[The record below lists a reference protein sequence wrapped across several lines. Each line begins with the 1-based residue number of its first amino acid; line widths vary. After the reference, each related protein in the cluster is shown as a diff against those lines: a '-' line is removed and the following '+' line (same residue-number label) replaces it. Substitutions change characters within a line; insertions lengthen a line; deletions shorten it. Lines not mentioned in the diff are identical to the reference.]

1 MCLTASLVWKTSLSL
16 AMNKPII
23 AITARVTQ
31 QRYSVNQD
39 YVDALKNA
47 GAVCLL
53 VLPQSKEELSV
64 LLASV
69 SGICIP
75 GGMDVDPTI
84 YDQSNQGSD
93 PIEPEMDQLDLDV
106 IEIAQEK
113 GIPLFGICRGQQI
126 INVAMGGTLI
136 QDLPSDD
143 IDHTLSSKNNIKNRG
158 HNISINKK
166 SCLYELFGDVVEVNT
181 YHHQAID
188 CLAEGLSVCAVS
200 TDGFIEAI
208 EGKNLFAVQW
218 HPERMV
224 QHELFEYFVN
234 MCNKNG

>member
-64 LLASV
+64 LLTSV

-126 INVAMGGTLI
+126 INVALGGTLI
-136 QDLPSDD
+136 QDLPSED
-143 IDHTLSSKNNIKNRG
+143 IDHTLSSKNNIRNRG
-158 HNISINKK
+158 HNVSINEK
-166 SCLYELFGDVVEVNT
+166 SVLYELLGHSIEVNT

-188 CLAEGLSVCAVS
+188 RLADGLTVSAVS
-200 TDGFIEAI
+200 SDEVIEAI

-234 MCNKNG
+234 MCKKNG

>member
-1 MCLTASLVWKTSLSL
+1 
-16 AMNKPII
+16 MNKPII

-39 YVDALKNA
+39 YVNALKNA

-53 VLPQSKEELSV
+53 VLPQSKEELSA
-64 LLASV
+64 LLSSV

-75 GGMDVDPTI
+75 GGMDVDPAI
-84 YDQSNQGSD
+84 YVQSNQGSD
-93 PIEPEMDQLDLDV
+93 PIEPEIDQLDLDV

-136 QDLPSDD
+136 QDLPSED
-143 IDHTLSSKNNIKNRG
+143 IDHTLSSKNNIRNRG
-158 HNISINKK
+158 HNVSINKK
-166 SCLYELFGDVVEVNT
+166 SFLYELLGHRIEVNT

-188 CLAEGLSVCAVS
+188 RLADGLTVCAVS
-200 TDGFIEAI
+200 SDEVIEAI

-234 MCNKNG
+234 MCKKNG

>member
-1 MCLTASLVWKTSLSL
+1 MYLIVYLAWKTLLCL

-23 AITARVTQ
+23 AITARVNQ
-31 QRYSVNQD
+31 QRYSVNKD
-39 YVDALKNA
+39 YVDGLKKA

-53 VLPQSKEELSV
+53 VLPQSKEELSI
-64 LLASV
+64 LLSSV

-75 GGMDVDPTI
+75 GGMDVDPT
-84 YDQSNQGSD
+84 YYHQPNLASD
-93 PIEPEMDQLDLDV
+93 TIEPEIDQLDLDV
-106 IEIAQEK
+106 IAIAREK
-113 GIPLFGICRGQQI
+113 DIPLFGICRGQQI

>member
-1 MCLTASLVWKTSLSL
+1 MYLTVSLVWKTSLCL

-31 QRYSVNQD
+31 QRYSINQD

-47 GAVCLL
+47 EAVCLL
-53 VLPQSKEELSV
+53 VLPQSKEELTD

-93 PIEPEMDQLDLDV
+93 PIEQEIDQLDLDV

-126 INVAMGGTLI
+126 INVALGGTLI
-136 QDLPSDD
+136 QDLPSED
-143 IDHTLSSKNNIKNRG
+143 IDHTLSSKNNIRNRG
-158 HNISINKK
+158 HNVSINKK
-166 SCLYELFGDVVEVNT
+166 DRKSVV
-181 YHHQAID
+181 
-188 CLAEGLSVCAVS
+188 
-200 TDGFIEAI
+200 
-208 EGKNLFAVQW
+208 
-218 HPERMV
+218 
-224 QHELFEYFVN
+224 
-234 MCNKNG
+234 